1 MLASFSWIVNLTETR
16 IELKPH
22 NLKPHLW
29 HYSVLSFKEKQQ
41 QTNNKNNLL
50 NIQYVI
56 SWHVWNPKMSVLK
69 ALLSFLLH
77 ELVLTVFKPIT
88 RHHLT
93 SLKNNILLS
102 ARTRVSPEG
111 PVSWKFQKG
120 VLYVC
125 CVCRQD
131 QRFHN
136 FEKDT
141 ICLSVLEAKLTG
153 LWARNYG
160 TMQQV
165 LILKFAFGPEKLPGL
180 SRNRPLDGDKY
191 RSFIGA

>member
-22 NLKPHLW
+22 DLKPHLW

-41 QTNNKNNLL
+41 EQLVK
-50 NIQYVI
+50 YSVRV
-56 SWHVWNPKMSVLK
+56 SWHVWNPKMSALK
-69 ALLSFLLH
+69 AFLSFLLQ
-77 ELVLTVFKPIT
+77 ELVLNGFKAIT

-102 ARTRVSPEG
+102 ARTRVSPQG

-125 CVCRQD
+125 RQV

-136 FEKDT
+136 FEQYT
-141 ICLSVLEAKLTG
+141 ICLSLNLKAKLTG

-160 TMQQV
+160 TVQQV

>member
-1 MLASFSWIVNLTETR
+1 MFFRS
-16 IELKPH
+16 K
-22 NLKPHLW
+22 K
-29 HYSVLSFKEKQQ
+29 
-41 QTNNKNNLL
+41 NNKNNLL

-56 SWHVWNPKMSVLK
+56 SWHVGNPKMSALK
-69 ALLSFLLH
+69 AFLSFLLQ
-77 ELVLTVFKPIT
+77 ELVLNGFKPIT

-93 SLKNNILLS
+93 SLQNNILLS
-102 ARTRVSPEG
+102 ATTRVSPQG

-125 CVCRQD
+125 CVCRQV

-136 FEKDT
+136 FEQYT
-141 ICLSVLEAKLTG
+141 ICLLFLKAKLTG

-160 TMQQV
+160 TVQQV

>member
-1 MLASFSWIVNLTETR
+1 MFFRS
-16 IELKPH
+16 K
-22 NLKPHLW
+22 K
-29 HYSVLSFKEKQQ
+29 
-41 QTNNKNNLL
+41 NNKNNLL

-56 SWHVWNPKMSVLK
+56 SWHVWNPKISALK
-69 ALLSFLLH
+69 AFLSFLLQ
-77 ELVLTVFKPIT
+77 ELVLNGFKAIT

-102 ARTRVSPEG
+102 ARTRVSPQG

-125 CVCRQD
+125 RQV

-136 FEKDT
+136 FEQYT
-141 ICLSVLEAKLTG
+141 ICLSLNLKAKLTG

-160 TMQQV
+160 TVQQV